1 MEGRIL
7 SRTPSY
13 DSWSSVGSDM
23 SKAGLSR
30 AMVDDAKWVQAQ
42 EERDLK
48 LPRELQRA
56 EERRAKMERGRART
70 MAARGQPARIDPARL
85 QIRATAVP
93 CSAIENPNAAAL
105 GGTDSPVLAIGRTL
119 PFGHV

>member
-48 LPRELQRA
+48 LPREGSAHAPRRGA
-56 EERRAKMERGRART
+56 E
-70 MAARGQPARIDPARL
+70 P
-85 QIRATAVP
+85 ATAWRAVR
-93 CSAIENPNAAAL
+93 S
-105 GGTDSPVLAIGRTL
+105 TTL
-119 PFGHV
+119 MQPHLYLR